1 MDIDAFSKLSPTTFA
16 DVLTRDRVMDPGI
29 RPLWGPMERLAGPA
43 YTVACPAGDNL
54 MLHVAIHRAPAGSV
68 VVCAA
73 GDANWAM
80 AGGNVC
86 AYAQQRGIAG
96 FVVDGVIRDLAETR
110 ARRFPV
116 FARGVIPIPGLRK
129 TAGLIGVPVVAT
141 VCVEGLAYVNLDSL
155 LQGAARFYAL
165 ILLPSSLVVVCL
177 AVTALPRIVTIN
189 LAVFAGLLVVAEAG
203 AWMLTPGRPMIRGE
217 PQATGASSFYVRDP
231 AFGYV
236 LAP

>member
-1 MDIDAFSKLSPTTFA
+1 MDIDAFAKLSPTTFA

-116 FARGVIPIPGLRK
+116 FGRGVIPIPGVRK
-129 TAGLIGVPVVAT
+129 TAGLIDVPVVCGGVT
-141 VCVEGLAYVNLDSL
+141 VAPGD
-155 LQGAARFYAL
+155 
-165 ILLPSSLVVVCL
+165 VVV
-177 AVTALPRIVTIN
+177 ADEEGIVVLPR
-189 LAVFAGLLVVAEAG
+189 AQAADLLSRAQMRAKKEEETTLEQWVKNHKERIDEVVKTLG
-203 AWMLTPGRPMIRGE
+203 I
-217 PQATGASSFYVRDP
+217 
-231 AFGYV
+231 
-236 LAP
+236 